1 MEGSWILIYIYIYIS
16 RIPRPWGWQH
26 VEPARTTLLSST
38 RYVHHISPLRFDRFG
53 GGRGLRIAK
62 VKLTRRQLVRASEIR
77 SSGIFFSPLSFPRG
91 CHIPV
96 RRRGAQWWIADVVP
110 SHFFLFLFFF
120 FRRRWQ
126 GIRSI
131 PGRRVVVADRI
142 YALQGWSIR
151 HRYERH
157 LRNGA
162 LTLARDFSS
171 DEGREEISSR
181 DKLFSS
187 LDL

>member
-1 MEGSWILIYIYIYIS
+1 M
-16 RIPRPWGWQH
+16 
-26 VEPARTTLLSST
+26 V
-38 RYVHHISPLRFDRFG
+38 D
-53 GGRGLRIAK
+53 
-62 VKLTRRQLVRASEIR
+62 
-77 SSGIFFSPLSFPRG
+77 
-91 CHIPV
+91 
-96 RRRGAQWWIADVVP
+96 RRRG
-110 SHFFLFLFFF
+110 SFSFFPFSFFF
-120 FRRRWQ
+120 FRRRW
-126 GIRSI
+126 IRSI

-157 LRNGA
+157 LGNGA